1 MRSSRAANLR
11 RRTGSIEMRTLLL
24 CSHSLGGEQPR
35 PRRSFFHYFA
45 HKSTSAYCSRAQSTD
60 PCLATVT
67 TALLETNCPTLK
79 LVARGKVR
87 DIYDVP
93 NHPEALLF
101 VATDRVSAFDV
112 IMKNVS
118 LLHGVPLP

>member
-1 MRSSRAANLR
+1 MYKADVL
-11 RRTGSIEMRTLLL
+11 
-24 CSHSLGGEQPR
+24 
-35 PRRSFFHYFA
+35 F
-45 HKSTSAYCSRAQSTD
+45 
-60 PCLATVT
+60 TVA
-67 TALLETNCPTLK
+67 TALLETDCPSLK

-118 LLHGVPLP
+118 LSAG